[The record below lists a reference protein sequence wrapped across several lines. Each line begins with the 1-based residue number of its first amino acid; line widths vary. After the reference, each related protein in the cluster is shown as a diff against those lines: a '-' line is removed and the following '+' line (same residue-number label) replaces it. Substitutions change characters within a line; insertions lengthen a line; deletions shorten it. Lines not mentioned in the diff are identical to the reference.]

1 MGDYYSLDKRVTLS
15 ILLALVI
22 TNAIWVVVSE
32 HSGPVI
38 ALVVYVFVAFLCW
51 RRNHFQS
58 GIIAGI
64 VGICIHAYEF
74 ISWGLEGLIALD
86 LGLLLAN
93 LILPIPLIYFSWRAY
108 RVIQKVTR

>member
-1 MGDYYSLDKRVTLS
+1 MDKKLTLS

-22 TNAIWVVVSE
+22 TNAVWIVVSE
-32 HSGPVI
+32 YAGPVI
-38 ALVVYVFVAFLCW
+38 ALVVYVLVTFLCW
-51 RRNHFQS
+51 HRNHLQS

-93 LILPIPLIYFSWRAY
+93 LILPIPLIYFSYRAY
-108 RVIQKVTR
+108 RIVGKAAR

>member
-1 MGDYYSLDKRVTLS
+1 MPYRTSMGDYYSLDKRVTLS

-51 RRNHFQS
+51 RRNHLS
-58 GIIAGI
+58 CDSKGDKIR
-64 VGICIHAYEF
+64 
-74 ISWGLEGLIALD
+74 L
-86 LGLLLAN
+86 
-93 LILPIPLIYFSWRAY
+93 
-108 RVIQKVTR
+108 